1 MLYIPPINEILLA
14 GKIKTRNIVW
24 QEKTKYL
31 YTSPKINIV
40 RWEKRKNSILFTGNK
55 TIAGRGK
62 TKYCWQ
68 KINKYCWQEKKD
80 KN

>member
-40 RWEKRKNSILFTGNK
+40 RWKKRKNSILFTGNK

-62 TKYCWQ
+62 PN
-68 KINKYCWQEKKD
+68 IVGKK
-80 KN
+80 

>member
-1 MLYIPPINEILLA
+1 MLYIPPINETLLA

-40 RWEKRKNSILFTGNK
+40 RWKK
-55 TIAGRGK
+55 GK
-62 TKYCWQ
+62 TVYCL
-68 KINKYCWQEKKD
+68 QETKLLLAGEKPNIVGKK
-80 KN
+80 